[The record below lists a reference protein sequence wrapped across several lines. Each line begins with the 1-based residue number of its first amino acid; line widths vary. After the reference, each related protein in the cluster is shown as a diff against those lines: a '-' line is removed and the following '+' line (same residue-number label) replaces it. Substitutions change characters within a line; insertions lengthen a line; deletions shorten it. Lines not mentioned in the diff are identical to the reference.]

1 MDRRIEVTG
10 RRGKNVGSYW
20 MAFRI
25 REDVNSPGKRLWT
38 CRKEDYGMNE

>member
-1 MDRRIEVTG
+1 MERRIEVTG

-25 REDVNSPGKRLWT
+25 REDV
-38 CRKEDYGMNE
+38 ENENESIGSL